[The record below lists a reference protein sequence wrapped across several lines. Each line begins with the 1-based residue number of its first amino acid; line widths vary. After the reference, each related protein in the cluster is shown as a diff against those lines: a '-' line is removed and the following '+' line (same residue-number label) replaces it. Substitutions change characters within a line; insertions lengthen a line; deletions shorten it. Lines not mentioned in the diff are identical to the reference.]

1 MKIRSFQPSDRA
13 AIVRLWNACGLV
25 VPHNDPNRDIDR
37 KLTIKP
43 EWFLV
48 GEVDRQ
54 VIASCMVGYEGH
66 RGWLNYLA
74 VRPDMQ
80 NQGLGQQIV
89 SYAETLL
96 LRAGCPKINLQIRST
111 NQRVIEFYEGLGYK
125 QDPVISMGKRLIPD
139 IAK

>member
-96 LRAGCPKINLQIRST
+96 LQAGCPKINLQIRST

>member
-43 EWFLV
+43 DWFLV

-89 SYAETLL
+89 SYAEALL
-96 LRAGCPKINLQIRST
+96 LQAGCPKINLQIRST
-111 NQRVIEFYEGLGYK
+111 NQRVIEFYEGLGYE